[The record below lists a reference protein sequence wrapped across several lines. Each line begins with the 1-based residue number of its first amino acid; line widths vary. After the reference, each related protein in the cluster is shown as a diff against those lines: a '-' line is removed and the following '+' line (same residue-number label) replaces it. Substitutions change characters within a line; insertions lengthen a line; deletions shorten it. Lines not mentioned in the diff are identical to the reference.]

1 MNLES
6 QVYRQAM
13 ELRASADML
22 EEVIAR
28 LRQTEDDLEEAYRA
42 EEGRLLR
49 EALSKLRD
57 GLTAGVRSLS
67 VSTERM
73 EEAGARLAAQEEI
86 LRQNL
91 LEEDSGLF

>member
-28 LRQTEDDLEEAYRA
+28 LRQTEDALEEAYRA

-57 GLTAGVRSLS
+57 GLTADVRSLS